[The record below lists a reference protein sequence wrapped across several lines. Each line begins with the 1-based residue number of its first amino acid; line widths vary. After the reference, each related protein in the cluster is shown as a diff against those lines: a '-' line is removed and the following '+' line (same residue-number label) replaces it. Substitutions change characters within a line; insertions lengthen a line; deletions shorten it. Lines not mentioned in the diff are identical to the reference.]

1 MSAKSML
8 LYSSDWEGIPT
19 FRLMPITSDCPYLEM
34 IFMPRHQGLGIMN
47 RQAKQMFKFI
57 DKVDDKGNIVMIKG
71 TNQPAQER
79 KLVNVE
85 YEYFIINK
93 EEIANIIELFAT
105 NVDSFDY
112 KKYFIDMKV
121 KEEVNQ

>member
-1 MSAKSML
+1 
-8 LYSSDWEGIPT
+8 
-19 FRLMPITSDCPYLEM
+19 
-34 IFMPRHQGLGIMN
+34 MPRHQGLGIMN
-47 RQAKQMFKFI
+47 KQAKQMFKFI

-85 YEYFIINK
+85 YEYFMINK
-93 EEIANIIELFAT
+93 EEISNIIELFAT
-105 NVDSFDY
+105 NLDSFDY

-121 KEEVNQ
+121 KEEVEQ